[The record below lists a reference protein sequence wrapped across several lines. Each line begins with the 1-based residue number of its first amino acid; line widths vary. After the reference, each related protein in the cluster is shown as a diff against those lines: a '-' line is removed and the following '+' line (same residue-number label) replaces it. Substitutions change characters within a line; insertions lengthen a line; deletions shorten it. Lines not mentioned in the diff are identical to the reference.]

1 MLDLLLVPIAVT
13 YLIVVGVLFIYGL
26 NFFYLTYL
34 AWKRGAERLESP
46 PMSVWPRVTVQLPIY
61 NELYVAERLIDAVA
75 RLDYPTHLLDIQ
87 VLDDSTDETTEVVR
101 RAVERLRARGIEIRH
116 LRRQNRSGFKAG
128 ALAHGLLTARGEFLA
143 MFDADFIPPP
153 DFLKRT
159 LPYFQNPCIAFIQTR
174 WGHVNRD
181 YSFLTFLQSLAID
194 AHFMVE
200 QCARNHAGYW
210 FNFNGTAGVWRRAAL
225 EDAGGWT
232 ADTLTED
239 LDVSYRAFLRGWQA
253 LYLRDLEVPAEVPVN
268 FSAYRK
274 QQQRWARGSLEC
286 ALKLLPQ
293 VWNAPALVSK
303 KIQATL
309 HLTGYGVHILLFV
322 LAFLYPIVLVVSQR
336 YPALISLF
344 GIAFIFNATAFAPTL
359 YFIIAQQQLGRRWWR
374 ILPAVLFITTLGAGM
389 MVNTVRAGLG
399 IFFKP
404 HPLYER
410 TPKFGIERKK
420 QDWLRRRYQLD
431 LDPIVFFEIA
441 LALVNLGTAT
451 FAIRSNN
458 WSIAVYSLLFSIGL
472 LFTSGLTIVQTV
484 AVCRNQPRA
493 SMPSMIA
500 EA

>member
-1 MLDLLLVPIAVT
+1 MLDLFLVPIAVI
-13 YLIVVGVLFIYGL
+13 YLMVIGMLFIYGL

-34 AWKRGAERLESP
+34 AWKRGKEHLESP
-46 PMSVWPRVTVQLPIY
+46 PMSVWPRVTIQLPIY

-75 RLDYPTHLLDIQ
+75 RLDYPTPLLEIQ

-101 RAVERLRARGIEIRH
+101 RAVERLRARGIEIYH
-116 LRRQNRSGFKAG
+116 LHRQNRSGFKAG
-128 ALAHGLLTARGEFLA
+128 ALAHGLLTARREFLA
-143 MFDADFIPPP
+143 LFDADFIPPP

-159 LPYFQNPCIAFIQTR
+159 LPYFQNPRIAFIQTR

-181 YSFLTFLQSLAID
+181 YSFLTLLQSLAID

-200 QCARNHAGYW
+200 QSARSHAGYW

-239 LDVSYRAFLRGWQA
+239 LDLSYRAFLRGWQA

-274 QQQRWARGSLEC
+274 QQHRWARGSIEC

-293 VWNAPALVSK
+293 VWNAPTLVSR

-309 HLTGYGVHILLFV
+309 HLTGYGVHILLFA
-322 LAFLYPIVLVVSQR
+322 LAFLYPIVLVLSQR
-336 YPALISLF
+336 YPALLSLF

-359 YFIIAQQQLGRRWWR
+359 FFVIAQQQLGRRWWQS
-374 ILPAVLFITTLGAGM
+374 LPAVLFITALGAGM
-389 MVNTVRAGLG
+389 MVNTVRAALE

-404 HPLYER
+404 DRIYER

-420 QDWLRRRYQLD
+420 QDWLRRRYQLS
-431 LDPIVFFEIA
+431 LDPIVFFELA
-441 LALVNLGTAT
+441 LALVNVGTAT
-451 FAIRSNN
+451 FAFRLNN
-458 WSIAVYSLLFSIGL
+458 WSIAMYALLSAIGL

-484 AVCRNQPRA
+484 AVYRNQPRA
-493 SMPSMIA
+493 PMPSVIA
-500 EA
+500 GT